1 MAEVDLMRRLQI
13 VASQLG
19 ARLFRQNT
27 GMAWVGKAERIAA
40 PRMVR
45 CSAGDVVLRN
55 ARPFHAGFEG
65 LSDLGGFVPVE
76 ITPDMVGS
84 TVAVYAQVEV
94 KDGARTT
101 QAQTDWI
108 DLVNG
113 KGGRAGVA
121 KSESDLAVIL
131 RGIR

>member
-1 MAEVDLMRRLQI
+1 MAEIDLMRRLQI

-19 ARLFRQNT
+19 ARLFRQNS
-27 GMAWVGKAERIAA
+27 GMAWVGKVQRGPAT
-40 PRMVR
+40 VR
-45 CSAGDVVLRN
+45 LGTGDVVLRN

-94 KDGARTT
+94 KAGAATSKE
-101 QAQTDWI
+101 QAAWI
-108 DLVNG
+108 DLVNAN
-113 KGGRAGVA
+113 GGRAGVA
-121 KSESDLAVIL
+121 KSEADLAVIL